1 MTEYLILQKT
11 GYDFLH
17 WISDVLFLLL
27 AKLKK
32 ATVQL
37 KTS

>member
-1 MTEYLILQKT
+1 MAEYLILQKT
-11 GYDFLH
+11 GYDFVH
-17 WISDVLFLLL
+17 WISDVLFLSLV
-27 AKLKK
+27 KLKQ